1 MHIFEQGTVKIKE
14 ALIDFYKGI
23 FNFLGVTTRRG
34 FAWGILIGFLCLFPF
49 FYLLIALSSKFQEF
63 SVICL
68 IIIAVIFTLA
78 CYAASFRRLRDIGFK
93 ARTVLIIKIL
103 QLILLFVPVLDFV
116 SMLSIIAMICIT
128 IFVPSGEFKIQNENK
143 FLEFWMVKK
152 GELQ

>member
-14 ALIDFYKGI
+14 ALIDFYKGM

-34 FAWGILIGFLCLFPF
+34 FGWGILIGFLCLFPF

-68 IIIAVIFTLA
+68 IIIA
-78 CYAASFRRLRDIGFK
+78 
-93 ARTVLIIKIL
+93 
-103 QLILLFVPVLDFV
+103 
-116 SMLSIIAMICIT
+116 MICIT

-143 FLEFWMVKK
+143 FLEFWMIKK